1 MTKNEYQEITQ
12 RTLAMDSDEV
22 DAVLDNV
29 PDHNLLR
36 QVIHRYGKLLD
47 YVSAIEGAQHNHER
61 SYRKTFDEVRA

>member
-12 RTLAMDSDEV
+12 RTLAMDRDEI

-29 PDHNLLR
+29 PDANLLR
-36 QVIHRYGKLLD
+36 QLIHRYGKLLD

-61 SYRKTFDEVRA
+61 AYRKAFDEVHA